1 MIAAPRL
8 LSECPVNRF
17 AQAGAPPASA
27 SAREIAPGVVRLEV
41 PASQKTPDGLASLA
55 DILVQVG
62 EVSVLGRDVVI
73 GQDYSDAEVG
83 PDAIDGVFVEEPARL
98 AWLGKLICLLTATST
113 SATIVWA
120 LVG

>member
-1 MIAAPRL
+1 MTAARRL
-8 LSECPVNRF
+8 LSEYPVDTF

-27 SAREIAPGVVRLEV
+27 SAREIAPGVVRLRV
-41 PASQKTPDGLASLA
+41 PAPQKTPDGLASLA
-55 DILVQVG
+55 DVLVQVG

-73 GQDYSDAEVG
+73 GQEYSDAEVG
-83 PDAIDGVFVEEPARL
+83 PAFAEEPARL
-98 AWLGKLICLLTATST
+98 AWLGIVICLLTATLT